1 MKDVVSI
8 NNLTTISEDLK
19 ALNHDFYL
27 LLAQYRKLK
36 ERFYKLKN
44 ESEINLVPTV
54 YNYLIN

>member
-8 NNLTTISEDLK
+8 NNLTTLSEDLI

-44 ESEINLVPTV
+44 ESEINQLPSHIVR
-54 YNYLIN
+54 